1 MTAPVLTL
9 EQLAAHLVQQS
20 FKAEV
25 PEAAMPSLIAFMQ
38 TVAEEAAQVSD
49 SCGHALV
56 GAEIRKYFAIK
67 KEPCALLKKPKKQ
80 PKQLELDLVVAK

>member
-1 MTAPVLTL
+1 MTAPTLTL
-9 EQLAAHLVQQS
+9 ENLAAHLVQQS

-25 PEAAMPSLIAFMQ
+25 PEAAMPSLIEFMQ

-80 PKQLELDLVVAK
+80 MELDLIVVAR